1 MTIYINKKKGI
12 GFSIP
17 VEKESA
23 ERVLRCVIAVFV
35 ALSVILGV
43 ACLIFALNYRWVT
56 IEAGEELDIS
66 RIVKDESAAF
76 GEDFDPDCVNHA
88 GTHYFDVIT
97 EKKIHKVCLCV
108 RDTKAPEVT
117 VKDIQCA
124 VGGNLPT
131 PKDFIATIYEPDDFT
146 GEYVTALPEIK
157 AMGTYSAEVRF
168 TDASGNRTK
177 VFAVNATIVVDTEP
191 PQITLPEQVDVTV
204 GGELICDVI
213 LSDNCIGELSYT
225 VNDSE
230 VDLTKAGRYQAYV
243 TATDAVGN
251 QSAPVTVTVN
261 VTEPLG

>member
-23 ERVLRCVIAVFV
+23 ERFLRCVIAVFV

-43 ACLIFALNYRWVT
+43 ACLIFALNYRWLT

-66 RIVKDESAAF
+66 RITKDESAAF
-76 GEDFDPDCVNHA
+76 GENFDPDCVNRA
-88 GTHYFDVIT
+88 GTYYFEVIT
-97 EKKIHKVCLCV
+97 AKKTHNVCLRV
-108 RDTKAPEVT
+108 RDTKAPAVT

-131 PKDFIATIYEPDDFT
+131 PKDFIATVYEPDDFV
-146 GEYVTALPEIK
+146 GEFVTNLPEIK
-157 AMGTYSAEVRF
+157 TMGTYSAEVRF
-168 TDASGNRTK
+168 TDASGNRTQI
-177 VFAVNATIVVDTEP
+177 FAVNATIVVDTEP
-191 PQITLPEQVDVTV
+191 PKMTLPEAITVPV
-204 GGELICDVI
+204 GGELIIDVL

-225 VNDSE
+225 LNDSE

-251 QSAPVTVTVN
+251 QSAPAPVTVT